1 MFERKDVGA
10 TRLPTVTPGLP
21 FGPRLRA
28 AAPVIIG
35 TVLYLILA
43 LVYLDRWP
51 GLHFDEAIFSN
62 PALNLLREGNFGSST
77 MKGVLSMDRVTFW
90 FLPLHSILLAIPNK
104 LFGFGYWPGRA
115 LNVFWGLLTVLLA
128 HRLALLAGASRRA
141 ALWLLFFLGTDY
153 ALIYLTRSGRMEPLL
168 AFLHASVLV
177 CLMQGAV
184 KKDSRLVFL
193 AGMLTGA
200 ALLTH
205 PLGALSVLAFLIL
218 GFDATS
224 NASDQPKWKCMVRPA
239 RLFAFGAFLVCLPY
253 AVYVFRHGVGEFYQ
267 QMVVYQN
274 YCYRMMN
281 LSGQPL
287 PHAQA
292 LWKEMMGSV
301 TGKFFVLK
309 VLLLGCLCWPIRGA
323 RKLVLLS
330 FVYAL
335 ILGFLWPGVERI
347 YWIPTF
353 YVTLAVCAAAGL
365 PSNLPPRAGTSWGG
379 AMRIAAPTL
388 CLCVIAANLTG
399 LALKLAQNRLDDN
412 RKYLGQLHSLIAA
425 NLPPGNTIVGDPTYL
440 FALPDYDLRS
450 FLVVRTKMD
459 LDGLTWRQALAEVSP
474 RIILMDD
481 TLASGLWPAFEAP
494 PDGLR
499 AYLIHNAKF
508 LGAVGHGPHWPR
520 GPIEVYKLD
529 PRIFTID
536 RPSRKTSP
544 GGE

>member
-1 MFERKDVGA
+1 M
-10 TRLPTVTPGLP
+10 L
-21 FGPRLRA
+21 
-28 AAPVIIG
+28 IG
-35 TVLYLILA
+35 TVLYLTLA
-43 LVYLDRWP
+43 LLYLDRWP
-51 GLHFDEAIFSN
+51 GLGFDEGCFAN
-62 PALNLLREGNFGSST
+62 PALNLLRDGNFGSST
-77 MKGVLSMDRVTFW
+77 MKGVFSMDTVTFW
-90 FLPLHSILLAIPNK
+90 ILPLHSLLLAIPDK
-104 LFGFGYWPGRA
+104 LFGFSYWTGRA
-115 LNVFWGLLTVLLA
+115 LNVFWGLLTVLMA
-128 HRLALLAGASRRA
+128 YRLALLAGASRRA
-141 ALWLLFFLGTDY
+141 ALWLLFFLGSDY
-153 ALIYLTRSGRMEPLL
+153 ALIHLSRSGRMEPLL

-177 CLMQGAV
+177 CLMQGAA

-193 AGMLTGA
+193 AGVLTGA

-218 GFDATS
+218 VLGATG
-224 NASDQPKWKCMVRPA
+224 NASDQPRWKYMVRPA
-239 RLFAFGAFLVCLPY
+239 RLFAFGAFLICLPY
-253 AVYVFRHGVGEFYQ
+253 AVYVSRHGVGEFYQ
-267 QMVVYQN
+267 QMVVYQH
-274 YCYRMMN
+274 YCYKMMN
-281 LSGQPL
+281 LSDHPV

-292 LWKEMMGSV
+292 LWKEMTGSV

-309 VLLLGCLCWPIRGA
+309 VLLLCLLCWPIRGA

-335 ILGFLWPGVERI
+335 ILGFLWPGVELI

-353 YVTLAVCAAAGL
+353 YVTLAVCAAAGM
-365 PSNLPPRAGTSWGG
+365 PSNLPAREGTNWGRV
-379 AMRIAAPTL
+379 MRIAAPTL

-399 LALKLAQNRLDDN
+399 LTLKLAQNRLDDN
-412 RKYLGQLHSLIAA
+412 RKYLGQLHSLVAA

-459 LDGLTWRQALAEVSP
+459 LDALTWRQALAEVSP

-499 AYLIHNAKF
+499 TYLIHNARF
-508 LGAVGHGPHWPR
+508 LGAVGPGPHWPR
-520 GPIEVYKLD
+520 GPIEVYQID

-536 RPSRKTSP
+536 TPNHKTST